1 MQQDRPPDER
11 PPEEQTAIGLP
22 AAGSPAPLGDAGTQ
36 VGLPLPA
43 SAGQLCEACQQPIE
57 QGSLFCQSC
66 GAETTAREQPVPTTK
81 QPAWFPL
88 VMIGWLIIMV
98 VALVLLYS
106 FAIQVG

>member
-1 MQQDRPPDER
+1 MQQDRPPDDR

-22 AAGSPAPLGDAGTQ
+22 LAGPPGDAGTQ

-43 SAGQLCEACQQPIE
+43 TEGQLCEACQQPIE
-57 QGSLFCQSC
+57 PGSLFCQAC
-66 GAETTAREQPVPTTK
+66 GAETTGREQPAPTTR
-81 QPAWFPL
+81 QPVWFPL
-88 VMIGWLIIMV
+88 VMIGWLIVMV